1 MTSTTLSKLSSHGHV
16 EQFRCILRITSLHQC
31 MIGGRL
37 VLFPFPS
44 ESREQEKQNASRVAP
59 FSRNNNWVLV
69 SQRGGTSLG
78 LLGFWSLLPGLFGIG
93 WKEEDRRQCFM
104 WSCFDNG
111 AAIIHVHYRVSGRR
125 PAWEKNSPPFKVS
138 PKIDIIMITMTTRM
152 LIIRVWIISSYFFWA
167 LPKLPLP
174 SAHPPARN
182 LGNFFTFEKVS
193 NLSRA
198 LSPPFVQCPKEMVFF
213 SGKSALRLCC

>member
-1 MTSTTLSKLSSHGHV
+1 MLARLFLLVGITTGSWSPKEAGPPLACLDSGACYQVCLGSAEK
-16 EQFRCILRITSLHQC
+16 RRIEDN
-31 MIGGRL
+31 
-37 VLFPFPS
+37 VLC
-44 ESREQEKQNASRVAP
+44 EVVLIMAS
-59 FSRNNNWVLV
+59 
-69 SQRGGTSLG
+69 
-78 LLGFWSLLPGLFGIG
+78 
-93 WKEEDRRQCFM
+93 
-104 WSCFDNG
+104 
-111 AAIIHVHYRVSGRR
+111 AIIHVHHRVSGRR
-125 PAWEKNSPPFKVS
+125 PAWEKNLPPFKVS

-152 LIIRVWIISSYFFWA
+152 LIIRVKIISSYFFWA